1 MTKKYNIAVVGATG
15 NVGSNVLEILAERN
29 FPIAEINAVAS
40 RSSVGKSVSFGEKL
54 LKISTLDSID
64 FNKIDIAFFAA
75 GSTIAKQYIPKIANN
90 GCIVIDKS
98 SYFRLNP
105 DVPLIVPEANSIDLK
120 NYSKKNIIANPNCC
134 TIPLAVILKPLD
146 NEYKINRVVASTYQS
161 TSGAGR
167 AAMDELYSQTKAKY
181 VFQDRQP
188 SVFKKQIAFNLFPHI
203 GDFNTDGSTSEESKI
218 ESEVKKIMGTQLQ
231 ISVTCVRVPIFLGH
245 SISVNIEFSD
255 NININEITEILSQAD
270 GIKVLSSTTSE
281 QYITPVEVAGLDAVY
296 VSRIRS
302 DNSRMN
308 SINLWITVDNLRKGA
323 ALNAV
328 QIAEELTRY
337 IK

>member
-1 MTKKYNIAVVGATG
+1 MIKKYNIAVVGATG
-15 NVGSNVLEILAERN
+15 NVGSNVLEILAERS

-40 RSSVGKSVSFGEKL
+40 RSSVGKSVSYGEKL

-105 DVPLIVPEANSIDLK
+105 DVPLIVPEANPIDLK
-120 NYSKKNIIANPNCC
+120 NYSKRNIIANPNCC
-134 TIPLAVILKPLD
+134 TIPLTVILKPLD

-161 TSGAGR
+161 TSGAGK

-188 SVFKKQIAFNLFPHI
+188 NVFKKQIAFNLFPHI

-218 ESEVKKIMGTQLQ
+218 ESEVRKIMGAQLQ
-231 ISVTCVRVPIFLGH
+231 ISVTCVRVPVFLGH

-270 GIKVLSSTTSE
+270 GVKVLSANTGE

-337 IK
+337 I